1 MDGATLRT
9 RGRTTEIR
17 TTEIRT
23 TEILRFAAQA
33 ERYRAGRTCGT

>member
-9 RGRTTEIR
+9 RGQ
-17 TTEIRT
+17 T

-33 ERYRAGRTCGT
+33 EQYRAGRTCGT